1 MGRSLTIIDADYKN
15 WVKELSQRYRRSQIK
30 AAVKVNNEVLK
41 FYWELGRDIVGMD
54 ADNKYGSG
62 FYKCLSND
70 LKEELPG
77 VDGLSPSNLRYTKRF
92 YLLYNELVGNFQQIA
107 ENSDD
112 TNLQQLA
119 ENLFSVPWGHHL
131 FLIDKC
137 SNDAIKAYYYVRQTV
152 ENAWSRAMLEN
163 FYDTNLFEREGK
175 ALTNFKYTLPA
186 VTSDLA
192 QEMTR
197 DPYNFGFAKL
207 TKKHNE
213 TQFKDALLNNISK
226 FLLELGTGFAYV
238 GKEYRL
244 QIGKKEKFIDLL
256 FYNLNLRC
264 YVVIE
269 VKMGEFDSG
278 DIGQIGTYVTA
289 VNHILCKEGIDN
301 PTIGLLICKSKDSLL
316 AQYALESSSQPI
328 GISEFELSK
337 LYPEKVEGTIPTCE
351 ELEHQLMKDKE

>member
-92 YLLYNELVGNFQQIA
+92 YLLYNELVGNFQHA

-119 ENLFSVPWGHHL
+119 ENLFSVPWDHHL

-137 SNDAIKAYYYVRQTV
+137 SNDADKAYYYVRQTV

-192 QEMTR
+192 QEMTSLR
-197 DPYNFGFAKL
+197 MSAKNTDCRSARRKSSL
-207 TKKHNE
+207 TFFS
-213 TQFKDALLNNISK
+213 TTSIS
-226 FLLELGTGFAYV
+226 GA
-238 GKEYRL
+238 
-244 QIGKKEKFIDLL
+244 
-256 FYNLNLRC
+256 
-264 YVVIE
+264 
-269 VKMGEFDSG
+269 MS
-278 DIGQIGTYVTA
+278 
-289 VNHILCKEGIDN
+289 
-301 PTIGLLICKSKDSLL
+301 
-316 AQYALESSSQPI
+316 
-328 GISEFELSK
+328 
-337 LYPEKVEGTIPTCE
+337 
-351 ELEHQLMKDKE
+351 

>member
-15 WVKELSQRYRRSQIK
+15 WVKELGQRYRRSQIK

-62 FYKCLSND
+62 FYKCLSNN

-77 VDGLSPSNLRYTKRF
+77 VDGLSPSNLRY
-92 YLLYNELVGNFQQIA
+92 
-107 ENSDD
+107 

-137 SNDAIKAYYYVRQTV
+137 GNDAIKAYYYVRQTV

-175 ALTNFKYTLPA
+175 ALTNFKYTLPS

-213 TQFKDALLNNISK
+213 AQFKEALLNNISK

-289 VNHILCKEGIDN
+289 VNYILCKDGIDN

-351 ELEHQLMKDKE
+351 ELEQQLMKDKE

>member
-30 AAVKVNNEVLK
+30 A
-41 FYWELGRDIVGMD
+41 

-77 VDGLSPSNLRYTKRF
+77 VDGLSPSNLR
-92 YLLYNELVGNFQQIA
+92 
-107 ENSDD
+107 
-112 TNLQQLA
+112 
-119 ENLFSVPWGHHL
+119 
-131 FLIDKC
+131 
-137 SNDAIKAYYYVRQTV
+137 
-152 ENAWSRAMLEN
+152 
-163 FYDTNLFEREGK
+163 
-175 ALTNFKYTLPA
+175 
-186 VTSDLA
+186 
-192 QEMTR
+192 
-197 DPYNFGFAKL
+197 
-207 TKKHNE
+207 
-213 TQFKDALLNNISK
+213 
-226 FLLELGTGFAYV
+226 
-238 GKEYRL
+238 
-244 QIGKKEKFIDLL
+244 
-256 FYNLNLRC
+256 C

-289 VNHILCKEGIDN
+289 VNRILCKDGIDN

-337 LYPEKVEGTIPTCE
+337 LYPENVEGTIPTCE

>member
-1 MGRSLTIIDADYKN
+1 
-15 WVKELSQRYRRSQIK
+15 
-30 AAVKVNNEVLK
+30 
-41 FYWELGRDIVGMD
+41 MD

-92 YLLYNELVGNFQQIA
+92 YLLYNELVGNFQQLA

-137 SNDAIKAYYYVRQTV
+137 SNDPVKAYYYVRQTV
-152 ENAWSRAMLEN
+152 ENACSRAMLEN
-163 FYDTNLFEREGK
+163 
-175 ALTNFKYTLPA
+175 
-186 VTSDLA
+186 
-192 QEMTR
+192 
-197 DPYNFGFAKL
+197 
-207 TKKHNE
+207 
-213 TQFKDALLNNISK
+213 
-226 FLLELGTGFAYV
+226 
-238 GKEYRL
+238 
-244 QIGKKEKFIDLL
+244 

-289 VNHILCKEGIDN
+289 VNHILCKDGIDN

-351 ELEHQLMKDKE
+351 ELEQQLMKDKE

>member
-1 MGRSLTIIDADYKN
+1 
-15 WVKELSQRYRRSQIK
+15 
-30 AAVKVNNEVLK
+30 
-41 FYWELGRDIVGMD
+41 
-54 ADNKYGSG
+54 
-62 FYKCLSND
+62 
-70 LKEELPG
+70 
-77 VDGLSPSNLRYTKRF
+77 
-92 YLLYNELVGNFQQIA
+92 
-107 ENSDD
+107 
-112 TNLQQLA
+112 
-119 ENLFSVPWGHHL
+119 
-131 FLIDKC
+131 
-137 SNDAIKAYYYVRQTV
+137 
-152 ENAWSRAMLEN
+152 MLEN

-186 VTSDLA
+186 VASDLA

-213 TQFKDALLNNISK
+213 AQFKEALLNNISK

-351 ELEHQLMKDKE
+351 ELEQQLMKDKE